1 MIKEICQ
8 FVETLEEQ
16 APDLFEEGAKLKEGI
31 YVALDIGLE
40 DGKYVLKNV
49 DENGN
54 ILKEDIG
61 LFTKKEELTPF
72 FEKCRM
78 ILQASK
84 PVSPAKIFNPN
95 KKIFNVTCN
104 PYALGCTINIFD
116 KNLLKIGIEEIKN
129 ELFDQYF
136 KKASQF
142 VDDEDK
148 NIFDGFR
155 NFFDENLKTL
165 VKVYKWIYHSKTRF
179 PSLINE
185 NFRQFSKDIGLHSL
199 KDTFLIVFYL
209 KRDTEDFKT
218 PYQKYLGLN
227 VFNKADYNAVF
238 GGITYGISD
247 SLSSFNNK
255 KSFLKHQTASFRYN
269 YRINGYDALSIW
281 KFFQIGQKLPNPL
294 PIFVDKE
301 EAYLNADVVK
311 LFNNEGVAGY
321 SEIIRSLLNLRRT
334 NLQNFYLLFVQKGQV
349 IDLDFVPVFKYTLKD
364 KAENDFVLREI
375 FGAEPVVYFNSK
387 DHNVFDFQFMV
398 VNPIFNNQLVQKTKA
413 GKLWLKYF
421 DDLKVNPEY
430 GLTDA
435 IYNLLNKYRKAWY
448 DFIYKSKQQIITM
461 TMIVEMLMESIID
474 DLRHDEEF
482 KKTPQLRKKLS
493 LWFGLQPLFDNNF
506 NTNSMANKTVELQKK
521 IREIALTESFH
532 IATDDEFAFA
542 AGQLIWKLLI
552 QSESANRSHALLEPF
567 LQKTEPV
574 LFKQAIASTFNMY
587 KYKFTLYP
595 TKYEFDKLFS
605 EVMGY
610 DPDIS
615 NMKEHLPMI
624 LAGYFSESIFKQP

>member
-84 PVSPAKIFNPN
+84 PVSAAKIFNPN

-104 PYALGCTINIFD
+104 PYAVGCTKKIID
-116 KNLLKIGIEEIKN
+116 KNLESIGKEGILN
-129 ELFDQYF
+129 ELTKQYF
-136 KKASQF
+136 NKAEEF
-142 VDDEDK
+142 VGEGNPK
-148 NIFDGFR
+148 IWFEG
-155 NFFDENLKTL
+155 LKAL
-165 VKVYKWIYHSKTRF
+165 LK
-179 PSLINE
+179 E
-185 NFRQFSKDIGLHSL
+185 NFWNMLEMIGYSDL
-199 KDTFLIVFYL
+199 KDGYSIIFFLKNPAI
-209 KRDTEDFKT
+209 EDFKI
-218 PYQKYLGLN
+218 PYQKYLGQN
-227 VFNKADYNAVF
+227 VFNKADYNTMYCD
-238 GGITYGISD
+238 ITYGISD
-247 SLSSFNNK
+247 SLSSFNDK
-255 KSFLKHQTASFRYN
+255 KRFLQHQSASFRYN
-269 YRINGYDALSIW
+269 YRVHGEDAQLVW
-281 KFFQIGQKLPNPL
+281 KFYQLSQNKQLPNPL

-301 EAYLNADVVK
+301 EANLNADVIK
-311 LFNNEGVAGY
+311 LFNNKGVAGY

-334 NLQNFYLLFVQKGQV
+334 NLQNFHLLFVQKGQI

-364 KAENDFVLREI
+364 KEENDFVVKEI
-375 FGAEPVVYFNSK
+375 FGKEPDNYFNSK
-387 DHNVFDFQFMV
+387 DHSVFSFLFQI
-398 VNPIFNNQLVQKTKA
+398 VNTIFNRQLVREDST
-413 GKLWLKYF
+413 F
-421 DDLKVNPEY
+421 SNFFEDLKVNPKY
-430 GLTDA
+430 GLTDV
-435 IYNLLNKYRKAWY
+435 ILNLLLKYRKAWY

-461 TMIVEMLMESIID
+461 TMIDEMFMESIID

-482 KKTPQLRKKLS
+482 KKTAQLRKKLS

-506 NTNSMANKTVELQKK
+506 NTNSMANKTVELQTK
-521 IREIALTESFH
+521 IREIAQTESFH

-574 LFKQAIASTFNMY
+574 LFKQAIASTFNMH
-587 KYKFTLYP
+587 KYKFVLYP

-624 LAGYFSESIFKQP
+624 LAGYFSESIFKKQ

>member
-1 MIKEICQ
+1 MIKEICH

-16 APDLFEEGAKLKEGI
+16 APDLFKEGAKLKEGI

-40 DGKYVLKNV
+40 EGKYVLKNV

-61 LFTKKEELTPF
+61 LFTKNEELTPF
-72 FEKCRM
+72 FEKCRL

-95 KKIFNVTCN
+95 KKIFNVTCS
-104 PYALGCTINIFD
+104 PYAVGCTKKIID
-116 KNLLKIGIEEIKN
+116 KNLESIGKEGILN
-129 ELFDQYF
+129 ELTKQYF
-136 KKASQF
+136 NKAEEF
-142 VDDEDK
+142 VGEGNPK
-148 NIFDGFR
+148 IWFEGFKT
-155 NFFDENLKTL
+155 FLK
-165 VKVYKWIYHSKTRF
+165 
-179 PSLINE
+179 E
-185 NFRQFSKDIGLHSL
+185 NFWEMLKMIGYSDL
-199 KDTFLIVFYL
+199 KDAYSIIFFLKSPAI
-209 KRDTEDFKT
+209 EDFKI
-218 PYQKYLGLN
+218 PYQKYLGQN
-227 VFNKADYNAVF
+227 VFNKIEYNIPCEDVV
-238 GGITYGISD
+238 YGISD
-247 SLSSFNNK
+247 SLSSFNDK
-255 KSFLKHQTASFRYN
+255 KIFLKHQTASFRYN
-269 YRINGYDALSIW
+269 YRINGNDALSIW

-301 EAYLNADVVK
+301 EANLNVDVVK

-334 NLQNFYLLFVQKGQV
+334 NLQNFYLLFVLKGQI
-349 IDLDFVPVFKYTLKD
+349 IDLDFVPVFKYALKD
-364 KAENDFVLREI
+364 KAEKDFVLSEI
-375 FGAEPVVYFNSK
+375 FGTEPVIYFNSK

-413 GKLWLKYF
+413 GTLWLKYF
-421 DDLKVNPEY
+421 DDLKVSPEY

-435 IYNLLNKYRKAWY
+435 IYNLLYKYRKAWY

-461 TMIVEMLMESIID
+461 TMIDEMFMESIID
-474 DLRHDEEF
+474 DLRNDKEF
-482 KKTPQLRKKLS
+482 KKTPQIRKKLS

-506 NTNSMANKTVELQKK
+506 NTNSMANETVELQMK
-521 IREIALTESFH
+521 IREIAQTESLH
-532 IATDDEFAFA
+532 ISTDDEFAFA

-595 TKYEFDKLFS
+595 TKYDFDKLFS

-610 DPDIS
+610 DPDSS

-624 LAGYFSESIFKQP
+624 LAGYFSESIFKKQ